1 MTSDASWVD
10 SMPAVYDRALGP
22 ALFSPFAAYLA
33 EAVVG
38 LAPHRVLELAAGTGV
53 ATAELV
59 AALPGAEIVATD
71 LNPAMVAFGAARV
84 PGAVW
89 RVADAVHLDDEPAG
103 SYDLVVCQF
112 GVMFFPDKRAAFA
125 EAARVLRP
133 GGTLLVA
140 VWDVVE
146 ASPFPAALVAAI
158 AAALPADP
166 PSFVARVP
174 HGYPH
179 PEQIEADLRA
189 GGLEPVSV
197 ERVVLRGTSPSA
209 AALAEGFCRG
219 TPLRFALLER
229 GDLDEL
235 TAAVAAE
242 MTARL
247 GEGPV
252 EGDLAAI
259 VGTARRP

>member
-1 MTSDASWVD
+1 MTEETSWVD

-22 ALFSPFAAYLA
+22 ALFAPFATYLA
-33 EAVVG
+33 EATAA
-38 LAPHRVLELAAGTGV
+38 LAPRRVLELAAGTGI

-59 AALPGAEIVATD
+59 SALPDAEVVATD
-71 LNPAMVAFGAARV
+71 LNPAMVAYGAAKV
-84 PGAVW
+84 PGATW
-89 RVADAVHLDDEPAG
+89 KPADAQHLDDPDG
-103 SYDLVVCQF
+103 SFDAVVCQF
-112 GVMFFPDKRAAFA
+112 GVMFFPDKPAAFA
-125 EAARVLRP
+125 EVARVLEP
-133 GGTLLVA
+133 GGTLLVI

-146 ASPFPAALVAAI
+146 DSPFPDALVAGI
-158 AAALPADP
+158 AAALPENP

-174 HGYPH
+174 HGYHDPDR
-179 PEQIEADLRA
+179 IAADLRA

-197 ERVVLRGTSPSA
+197 ERVVLQGAAPSA
-209 AALAEGFCRG
+209 ATLADGFCRG

-235 TAAVAAE
+235 TMAIAAE

-252 EGDLAAI
+252 GGDLAAI
-259 VGTARRP
+259 VVAARRP

>member
-1 MTSDASWVD
+1 VTSDTSWVD

-22 ALFSPFAAYLA
+22 ALFAPFAAYLA

-38 LAPHRVLELAAGTGV
+38 LTPRRVLELAAGTGV
-53 ATAELV
+53 ATGELI
-59 AALPGAEIVATD
+59 AALPGTEVVATD
-71 LNPAMVAFGAARV
+71 LNPAMVAFGAAKV
-84 PGAVW
+84 PGATW
-89 RVADAVHLDDEPAG
+89 RVADALHLDEPAG

-112 GVMFFPDKRAAFA
+112 GVMFFPDKPAAFA

-133 GGTLLVA
+133 GGRLLVA

-146 ASPFPAALVAAI
+146 ASPFPAALMAGI
-158 AAALPADP
+158 AAARPVDP
-166 PSFVARVP
+166 PTFVARVP
-174 HGYPH
+174 HGYPD

-197 ERVVLRGTSPSA
+197 ERVVLQGTSPSA
-209 AALAEGFCRG
+209 ATLADGFCRG
-219 TPLRFALLER
+219 TPLRFALQER

-235 TAAVAAE
+235 TAAIAAE

-252 EGDLAAI
+252 EGDLAAL
-259 VGTARRP
+259 VVAARRP